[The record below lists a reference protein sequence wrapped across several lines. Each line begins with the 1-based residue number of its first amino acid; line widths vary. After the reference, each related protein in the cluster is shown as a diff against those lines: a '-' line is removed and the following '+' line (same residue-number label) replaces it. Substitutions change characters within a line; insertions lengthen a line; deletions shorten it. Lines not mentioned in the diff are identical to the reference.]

1 MRSRRRRWIA
11 LLAVPIVGAA
21 ALFVVRSAE
30 AAAALTVE
38 GVYYRVTVDGV
49 ASSAGEPE
57 TVSSGQGATAK
68 VAASVQ
74 VGSTRVPVPDQ
85 PSIASGA
92 SVQMTLAA
100 PAGYTATK
108 AVAVLAWRADSA
120 VTVTGIKMVTRR
132 YATTVVGDH
141 TLTVL
146 PVYWGDSTDGATVD
160 MLRTMGQQTQEFWR
174 EQSNNGV
181 NIKTVTVKDWKK
193 IDAPAA
199 ACDLY
204 PISNAAVAAN
214 GLPAATGSNHYVIY
228 FPTRNECGAYAFAEV
243 GGALLWVNG
252 YWNPDFQL
260 LGMVPHESGHNLGIM
275 HAHTMTCDDNGVRVP
290 MPTSTGTK
298 CTFNEYGDKASTV
311 GGGLDANPPAGNLDV
326 AAASHLGF
334 AQIASVIPGT
344 ALTATLS
351 PIGDSASGKT
361 RGVRI
366 PLSDGSELYVELR
379 PNTGRDTRMPGWA
392 GVQVRRWVPDP
403 VYGTSSTDLLDMQP
417 NEPAAFTHPNMPAGA
432 SYRVPNE
439 NFIIKVLD
447 ASDTSAT
454 ISVLPVT
461 SASSSGHRI
470 VGMDGKCI
478 GLAYGNTIS
487 KTPVDVYSC
496 NDSAT
501 QYWDVSDGGTIHNS
515 ALCLDIADGR
525 TDDGAPV
532 QVYSCNDS
540 DAQHWDY
547 TSDHQLM
554 NPKAKK
560 CLDMKDN
567 TSADFTRLQ
576 IWSCNGNGNQRW
588 TINA

>member
-38 GVYYRVTVDGV
+38 GVYYRVTVDGE
-49 ASSAGEPE
+49 ASSTGEPE

-146 PVYWGDSTDGATVD
+146 PVYWGDGTDGATVD

-214 GLPAATGSNHYVIY
+214 GLPAANGSNHYVIY

-243 GGALLWVNG
+243 G
-252 YWNPDFQL
+252 
-260 LGMVPHESGHNLGIM
+260 
-275 HAHTMTCDDNGVRVP
+275 AHSFGSTA
-290 MPTSTGTK
+290 TGT
-298 CTFNEYGDKASTV
+298 
-311 GGGLDANPPAGNLDV
+311 P
-326 AAASHLGF
+326 
-334 AQIASVIPGT
+334 
-344 ALTATLS
+344 TLS
-351 PIGDSASGKT
+351 C
-361 RGVRI
+361 
-366 PLSDGSELYVELR
+366 
-379 PNTGRDTRMPGWA
+379 WA
-392 GVQVRRWVPDP
+392 WCRTSL
-403 VYGTSSTDLLDMQP
+403 GT
-417 NEPAAFTHPNMPAGA
+417 
-432 SYRVPNE
+432 
-439 NFIIKVLD
+439 
-447 ASDTSAT
+447 TSA
-454 ISVLPVT
+454 
-461 SASSSGHRI
+461 
-470 VGMDGKCI
+470 
-478 GLAYGNTIS
+478 
-487 KTPVDVYSC
+487 
-496 NDSAT
+496 
-501 QYWDVSDGGTIHNS
+501 
-515 ALCLDIADGR
+515 
-525 TDDGAPV
+525 
-532 QVYSCNDS
+532 
-540 DAQHWDY
+540 
-547 TSDHQLM
+547 
-554 NPKAKK
+554 
-560 CLDMKDN
+560 
-567 TSADFTRLQ
+567 
-576 IWSCNGNGNQRW
+576 
-588 TINA
+588 